1 MKKKRA
7 ITVFC
12 GSAEG
17 NDPIY
22 AEVACQLGKTLA
34 EQGRT
39 LIYGAGNRGLMG
51 SVAEAMSENGG
62 HVTGVNITRF
72 SNPKYLMEVDENITT
87 ETIQDRK
94 LRMIGMCDASIAL
107 PGGIGTMDEIFE
119 VLSMLQLGLTDKPLG
134 ILNVNGF
141 YDLCVQFIDQLR
153 TSGFFQ
159 EKYAKIII
167 VRNTI
172 DALLAALDEAENINQ
187 F

>member
-1 MKKKRA
+1 MNKKLA

-12 GSAEG
+12 GSGQG

-22 AEVACQLGKTLA
+22 AETAATLGKTLA
-34 EQGRT
+34 QQGRR

-51 SVAEAMSENGG
+51 SVATAACECGG

-72 SNPKYLMEVDENITT
+72 SNPKYIMQVDENIVT

-94 LRMIGMCDASIAL
+94 MRMLELCDAMVVL
-107 PGGIGTMDEIFE
+107 PGGIGTLDEMFE

-141 YDLCVQFIDQLR
+141 YDPLLLFINQLQQ
-153 TSGFFQ
+153 SGFFH
-159 EKYAKIII
+159 EKYAKILI
-167 VRNTI
+167 VRDTVEE
-172 DALLAALDEAENINQ
+172 LLKALDEAEDITK

>member
-1 MKKKRA
+1 MKKKLA

-17 NDPIY
+17 NDPAY
-22 AEVACQLGKTLA
+22 AAAACRLGKALA
-34 EQGRT
+34 AQGRT

-51 SVAEAMSENGG
+51 MVAKAAKENGG

-72 SNPKYLMEVDENITT
+72 SNPNYMMQVDENITT

-94 LRMIGMCDASIAL
+94 LRMIQMGDASIAL

-119 VLSMLQLGLTDKPLG
+119 VLSMLQLGLTDMPLG

-141 YDLCVQFIDQLR
+141 YDLWVRLIEQLR
-153 TSGFFQ
+153 ASGFFK

-167 VRNTI
+167 VRDTVEE
-172 DALLAALDEAENINQ
+172 LLAALDEAENINR